1 MISTLQFQQII
12 FFNEGL
18 AILPLPD

>member
-18 AILPLPD
+18 AIFPLPE